1 MEVPEGQGGGGGCG
15 DPPVCPR
22 RAPGPQ
28 ASAPELPAPEGRHVL
43 VTAGASESRL
53 AALQPVGL
61 FLPVGGCGRLLWP
74 FNKCEC
80 LLLSGER
87 G

>member
-22 RAPGPQ
+22 RAPGLQ
-28 ASAPELPAPEGRHVL
+28 ASAPVLPAAPEGRHVL

-61 FLPVGGCGRLLWP
+61 FLPVGGCG
-74 FNKCEC
+74 
-80 LLLSGER
+80 
-87 G
+87 

>member
-15 DPPVCPR
+15 DPPVWDGSLSCPR

-28 ASAPELPAPEGRHVL
+28 ASAPELPAAPEGRHVL

-61 FLPVGGCGRLLWP
+61 FLPVGGCG
-74 FNKCEC
+74 
-80 LLLSGER
+80 
-87 G
+87 